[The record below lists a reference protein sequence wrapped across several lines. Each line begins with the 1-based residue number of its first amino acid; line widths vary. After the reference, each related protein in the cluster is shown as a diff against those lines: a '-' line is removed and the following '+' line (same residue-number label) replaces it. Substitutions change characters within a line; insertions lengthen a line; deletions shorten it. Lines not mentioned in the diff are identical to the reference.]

1 MAAKWPFS
9 ESISSDSD
17 QLLEEQTR
25 TTPTASHAIGEVAM
39 VNSFKDFF
47 SVLEP
52 LLRRVQDHQHRK
64 RPSSNCR
71 RKDKIR
77 QPYCSCQS
85 LSANQNIDGGFGRRL
100 SSGVHDDWSQEEF
113 ESNIVKERTGKRL
126 LLTGDVNV
134 TIKNGVA
141 RVEDIE
147 FTDNSNWI
155 RSRKF
160 RIGAKVAQWTYH
172 GVRIREAITEAFV
185 VKDHRGELYKKHH
198 PPMLEDEVWRLG
210 KIGRGGNFCGKLAAS
225 GIKTVQDFLKVSI
238 VEPQKLRRI
247 LGTGMSEK
255 MWDTMKHART
265 CSMGSKLYIFR
276 GQNCI
281 IILNPICQVVRATI
295 NGQTFLTRD
304 LPNLN
309 GTYIENL
316 VREAYSNWHSLE
328 VVEGVSNALLTQGDL
343 VNQYRNHNLSMM
355 KPFQQNGSASYKS
368 QDVGFLAS
376 SSNTQFESNDSQIQ
390 SAYVSAPGI
399 GYSISESSSNV
410 VEEVNS
416 VYILH
421 TKSSLI
427 SLHDLLQKFI
437 MSKSIL
443 PAHIL
448 HCVPTILCFLI
459 AVPASHGD
467 VDERFA
473 VCSRQV
479 DCGTLSLDIGYPFWG
494 DGLRP
499 QYCGRQEFYL
509 DCQNNPNQNPTQS
522 PTIFMGSEAFR
533 VLDIDDGHQ
542 TMIITPARLD
552 LLSSYCPSVQ
562 WPQAIIN
569 HTLFSLQCDI
579 TRTMNPVRHV
589 PLLKGYADLMRL
601 QTNLCVFAVINP
613 TCLPPQLV
621 CLLPPH
627 AHPPKYYG
635 GRQSSE
641 TQTEACHR
649 TSHVNVVTLL
659 GFCLEGNNRALI
671 YEFMPNGSL
680 EKFVY
685 NGDTSK
691 PCQYLRWEKMY
702 EIVIGIA
709 KGLEYLHRGCST
721 RILHF
726 DIKPHNI
733 LLDQDFCPKI
743 SDFGLAKL
751 CTTKKGIVSSLL
763 GARGTIGYIALEV
776 FSRNFGEVSHKS
788 DVYSFGMMIM
798 ELVGCKNNLDSGV
811 DNSSE
816 ARPYDRPPMNEVIE
830 MLQGSTEALQIP
842 PTPFL
847 SSPPRASID
856 SSTLRYGIMIDAS

>member
-1 MAAKWPFS
+1 
-9 ESISSDSD
+9 
-17 QLLEEQTR
+17 
-25 TTPTASHAIGEVAM
+25 
-39 VNSFKDFF
+39 
-47 SVLEP
+47 
-52 LLRRVQDHQHRK
+52 
-64 RPSSNCR
+64 
-71 RKDKIR
+71 
-77 QPYCSCQS
+77 
-85 LSANQNIDGGFGRRL
+85 
-100 SSGVHDDWSQEEF
+100 
-113 ESNIVKERTGKRL
+113 
-126 LLTGDVNV
+126 
-134 TIKNGVA
+134 
-141 RVEDIE
+141 
-147 FTDNSNWI
+147 
-155 RSRKF
+155 
-160 RIGAKVAQWTYH
+160 
-172 GVRIREAITEAFV
+172 
-185 VKDHRGELYKKHH
+185 
-198 PPMLEDEVWRLG
+198 
-210 KIGRGGNFCGKLAAS
+210 
-225 GIKTVQDFLKVSI
+225 
-238 VEPQKLRRI
+238 
-247 LGTGMSEK
+247 
-255 MWDTMKHART
+255 
-265 CSMGSKLYIFR
+265 
-276 GQNCI
+276 
-281 IILNPICQVVRATI
+281 
-295 NGQTFLTRD
+295 
-304 LPNLN
+304 
-309 GTYIENL
+309 
-316 VREAYSNWHSLE
+316 
-328 VVEGVSNALLTQGDL
+328 
-343 VNQYRNHNLSMM
+343 
-355 KPFQQNGSASYKS
+355 
-368 QDVGFLAS
+368 
-376 SSNTQFESNDSQIQ
+376 
-390 SAYVSAPGI
+390 
-399 GYSISESSSNV
+399 
-410 VEEVNS
+410 
-416 VYILH
+416 
-421 TKSSLI
+421 
-427 SLHDLLQKFI
+427 

-569 HTLFSLQCDI
+569 HTLFSLQNYGPLPLKRYNFSDVKKI
-579 TRTMNPVRHV
+579 TNSFKDKLGQGGFGGVYKGK
-589 PLLKGYADLMRL
+589 LLDGLAS
-601 QTNLCVFAVINP
+601 I
-613 TCLPPQLV
+613 
-621 CLLPPH
+621 
-627 AHPPKYYG
+627 
-635 GRQSSE
+635 S
-641 TQTEACHR
+641 R

-816 ARPYDRPPMNEVIE
+816 VYFPHWIYRHVEQDREFKLLGVVTKKENEIAKKMIIVGLWCIQARPYDRPPMNEVIE

>member
-1 MAAKWPFS
+1 MSPPFRLVN
-9 ESISSDSD
+9 IH
-17 QLLEEQTR
+17 
-25 TTPTASHAIGEVAM
+25 SH
-39 VNSFKDFF
+39 F
-47 SVLEP
+47 
-52 LLRRVQDHQHRK
+52 H
-64 RPSSNCR
+64 
-71 RKDKIR
+71 
-77 QPYCSCQS
+77 
-85 LSANQNIDGGFGRRL
+85 
-100 SSGVHDDWSQEEF
+100 
-113 ESNIVKERTGKRL
+113 RL
-126 LLTGDVNV
+126 LT
-134 TIKNGVA
+134 
-141 RVEDIE
+141 
-147 FTDNSNWI
+147 
-155 RSRKF
+155 
-160 RIGAKVAQWTYH
+160 
-172 GVRIREAITEAFV
+172 
-185 VKDHRGELYKKHH
+185 
-198 PPMLEDEVWRLG
+198 
-210 KIGRGGNFCGKLAAS
+210 
-225 GIKTVQDFLKVSI
+225 
-238 VEPQKLRRI
+238 
-247 LGTGMSEK
+247 
-255 MWDTMKHART
+255 
-265 CSMGSKLYIFR
+265 
-276 GQNCI
+276 
-281 IILNPICQVVRATI
+281 
-295 NGQTFLTRD
+295 
-304 LPNLN
+304 
-309 GTYIENL
+309 
-316 VREAYSNWHSLE
+316 
-328 VVEGVSNALLTQGDL
+328 
-343 VNQYRNHNLSMM
+343 
-355 KPFQQNGSASYKS
+355 
-368 QDVGFLAS
+368 
-376 SSNTQFESNDSQIQ
+376 
-390 SAYVSAPGI
+390 
-399 GYSISESSSNV
+399 V

-569 HTLFSLQCDI
+569 HTLFSLQNYGPLPLKRYNFSDVKKI
-579 TRTMNPVRHV
+579 TNSFKDKLGQGGFGGVYKGK
-589 PLLKGYADLMRL
+589 LLDVAS
-601 QTNLCVFAVINP
+601 I
-613 TCLPPQLV
+613 
-621 CLLPPH
+621 
-627 AHPPKYYG
+627 
-635 GRQSSE
+635 S
-641 TQTEACHR
+641 R